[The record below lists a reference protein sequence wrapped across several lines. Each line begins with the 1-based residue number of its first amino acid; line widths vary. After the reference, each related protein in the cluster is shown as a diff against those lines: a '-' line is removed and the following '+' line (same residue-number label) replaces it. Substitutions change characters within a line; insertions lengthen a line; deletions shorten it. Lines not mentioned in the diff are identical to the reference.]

1 MPTPSVENYLKAVY
15 HLQSRRDS
23 RVKTKEIA
31 DQLDISLPS
40 VTSMLKS
47 LGEEGMVDYQPYKG
61 ARLTDS
67 GAKAALRVIRNHRL
81 IEVFLVQ
88 TLGYTWDEVHDEAE
102 RLEHAV
108 SEKLVG
114 RIDEFLGNPK
124 FDPHGDPIPTA
135 EGEIHRPEA
144 MPLSDATPGSR
155 YRVERVLDQE
165 PEVLRYLEKIGL
177 TPSETFEV
185 LEVLSFDG
193 QMFLSVDGEDA
204 TVSRSLASRLLVTEL
219 SA

>member
-1 MPTPSVENYLKAVY
+1 MPTPSVENFLKAVY
-15 HLQSRRDS
+15 HLQSQRDS

-31 DQLDISLPS
+31 ERLDISLPS

-47 LGEEGMVDYQPYKG
+47 LGEEGMVDYRPYRG
-61 ARLTDS
+61 ARLTDA

-81 IEVFLVQ
+81 IEVFLIQ
-88 TLGYTWDEVHDEAE
+88 TLGYGWDEVHDEAE

-108 SEKLVG
+108 SEKLVS

-144 MPLSDATPGSR
+144 MPLSDAMPGSR
-155 YRVERVLDQE
+155 YRVERVLDQD
-165 PEVLRYLEKIGL
+165 PEVLRYLDKVGL
-177 TPSETFEV
+177 TPSETLAVREI
-185 LEVLSFDG
+185 LSFDG
-193 QMFLSVDGEDA
+193 QMFLEVDGQEA
-204 TVSRSLASRLLVTEL
+204 TISRSLASRLLVAEL
-219 SA
+219 